1 MDEKRSRELLSEA
14 ARSVWAKFDRDS
26 DLSLPLYR
34 HMEDSGAISGLL
46 WDKWLPAQ
54 VKALLSQGLNGG
66 DEEGRRRIVW
76 LSAVHDLGKA
86 TPAFAMQ
93 IPSLRAIMRA
103 QGFEFPW
110 SEAFRDRLPHSLAS
124 HFLLKRWLVGVH
136 GWNGDVASTYAVV
149 LGSHH
154 GVPPS
159 VHDLL
164 EVPAR
169 PELLGMG
176 KQWTTS
182 QSELA
187 EYALTLAVA
196 QDDLAAWAKK
206 PLSPSA
212 QVLAT
217 AVVIVADWLASDSAN
232 FPYLDATSTEDRVG
246 TAWQRLN
253 LIPAWQAVRSS
264 EDINELFRSRF
275 GFVGDTSVRPIQR
288 SAVEV
293 ANKLTASG
301 IMIIEAPMGEGKTEA
316 ALAAAEIIAARS
328 GAGGCFV
335 ALPTMATSD
344 AMFSRVRVW
353 LEHLPHS
360 ADGGRHSLFLAHGK
374 ASLNPEFANFVRAGK
389 LAAIDEEY
397 LEAVNR
403 GVSSEEVVVA
413 HEWLSGRKKGPLS
426 NFVVGT
432 IDQVL
437 FAGLRSRHLMLRHL
451 ALANKIVII
460 DEVHAFDA
468 YMNVYLDRVL
478 TWLGNYKVPVI
489 VLSATLPSERR
500 KTLLMAYESGI
511 RSDSRYPTVDR
522 LTSMSEMA
530 AAKRLLRHQVT
541 SSPKPSVN
549 SDYDVLDDDLGYPVI
564 TASTG
569 GVPLVT
575 RVDSSS
581 RKQTVQLEKLADD
594 DATLL
599 KILDGSLVQGGCI
612 AIIRNTVVRAQQ
624 TMQLLQGHFGND
636 VDLMLAHSRFVSS
649 DRIELDRQL
658 RLKFGWPDPFSNSK
672 TERPYKAIV
681 VGTQVLEQSLDIDFD
696 LLITDLAPTDLIL
709 QRLGRLHRHAR
720 VDRPAALS
728 QARCLIVGVEDWY
741 ASLPT
746 PVPGSV
752 FIYGSYLLL
761 RTLIVL
767 RQVFEDS
774 GIIDL
779 PNEIPLLVEQTYGA
793 VPEGAPEWGQALVKY
808 EKDWNAALDSKK
820 VRASGYLLG
829 SVPSDGETIVG
840 WIDRGVGDTDD
851 ESPGAQ
857 AQVRDTEDTL
867 EVMLVRQVSG
877 EIYTLPE
884 LTKLHDNIVPT
895 DAPPSWPVALA
906 VANSSIRLPQSL
918 SRPWQIHQVIGELER
933 NAFPGW
939 QQSPWL
945 RGQLVLVLDE
955 NSQAQIAGHAVY
967 YSKQRGLEVI
977 DNRRKE
983 VADVRFTQE

>member
-1 MDEKRSRELLSEA
+1 MDEKRPRELLGEA

-34 HMEDSGAISGLL
+34 HMEDSGAIAGLL
-46 WDKWLPAQ
+46 WDKWVPAQ
-54 VKALLSQGLNGG
+54 VKTLLSQGLTGG

-93 IPSLRAIMRA
+93 IPSLRDIMRA
-103 QGFEFPW
+103 QGFEFRL
-110 SEAFRDRLPHSLAS
+110 SEALRDRLPHSLAS

-136 GWNGDVASTYAVV
+136 GWNDDIANTYAVV
-149 LGSHH
+149 PGSHH

-159 VHDLL
+159 ESALQ

-169 PELLGMG
+169 AELFGEG
-176 KQWTTS
+176 QQWATA
-182 QSELA
+182 QAELA
-187 EYALTLAVA
+187 RYALELAVA
-196 QDDLAAWAKK
+196 RDDLVVWSEK
-206 PLSPSA
+206 PLSSSA

-217 AVVIVADWLASDSAN
+217 AIVIVADWLASDSAN

-246 TAWQRLN
+246 TAWQRLH
-253 LIPAWQAVRSS
+253 LIPAWQAVRSL

-275 GFVGDTSVRPIQR
+275 GFAGDASVRPIQR

-316 ALAAAEIIAARS
+316 ALATAEIIAARS
-328 GAGGCFV
+328 GAGGCFI

-353 LEHLPHS
+353 LEHLPQP
-360 ADGGRHSLFLAHGK
+360 ADGGQHSLFLAHGK
-374 ASLNPEFANFVRAGK
+374 ASLNPEFANLVRAGK

-397 LEAVNR
+397 LETANR
-403 GVSSEEVVVA
+403 GDSSEEVVVA

-468 YMNVYLDRVL
+468 YMNAYLDRVL

-500 KTLLMAYESGI
+500 KSLLMAYESDI
-511 RSDSRYPTVDR
+511 RSDSRDPIVDR
-522 LTSMSEMA
+522 STSMSEMA
-530 AAKRLLRHQVT
+530 AAKRLLRYHQGT
-541 SSPKPSVN
+541 STPKPLVN
-549 SDYDVLDDDLGYPVI
+549 SDYNVLDDDLGYPVI

-581 RKQTVQLEKLADD
+581 RKQRVQLEKLADD

-599 KILDGSLVQGGCI
+599 KILDGALVQGGCI

-624 TMQLLQGHFGND
+624 TMQLLQGYFGND

-649 DRIELDRQL
+649 DRMELDQQL
-658 RLKFGWPDPFSNSK
+658 RVKFGWSDPFSNFK
-672 TERPYKAIV
+672 TERPHKAIV

-720 VDRPAALS
+720 VDRPATLS

-741 ASLPT
+741 ASPST

-793 VPEGAPEWGQALVKY
+793 VPEGVPEWGQALVKY
-808 EKDWNAALDSKK
+808 EKDWNAALDNKK

-829 SVPSDGETIVG
+829 TVPSDGETIVG

-867 EVMLVRQVSG
+867 EVILVRQVSG

-884 LTKLHDNIVPT
+884 LTKLHDHIVPT
-895 DAPPSWPVALA
+895 DAPPSRPVALA

-955 NSQAQIAGHAVY
+955 NSQAQIAGHTVY

-983 VADVRFTQE
+983 AANV